1 MKSFMTLGLACGFI
15 CSGQNLT
22 IRLYN
27 LANAPARTIDQASA
41 VAGQMLAQ
49 AGVAVTWEV
58 GSLDSVEGRLTDMSS
73 SATMTDTRDYLVASV
88 VKGTPATFAPGA
100 LGYSLP
106 LAGQGAHATIFYE
119 RVEKLSLSLQVG
131 PDTGMLLGAAI
142 AHEIGH
148 VLLGSTE
155 HSAEGIMKAR
165 WGTPEFRKL
174 ACKDLRFASMD
185 ATRLRTGVLSR
196 FGNRP
201 QVSNLPRMDLSN
213 GRQVAR

>member
-27 LANAPARTIDQASA
+27 LANVPAKTMDQASA

-49 AGVAVTWEV
+49 AGVAVTWEA
-58 GSLDSVEGRLTDMSS
+58 GSPDNLEGRLTDMSTS
-73 SATMTDTRDYLVASV
+73 PTTTDTRNYLVASV
-88 VKGTPATFAPGA
+88 VKDTPATFAPGA

-106 LAGQGAHATIFYE
+106 LASQGAHAIVFYD
-119 RVEKLSLSLQVG
+119 RVEKLSLGSRVG
-131 PDTGMLLGAAI
+131 PGLRVGPVTGTLLGAAI

-155 HSAEGIMKAR
+155 HSAQGIMKAR
-165 WGTPEFRKL
+165 WGLKEFQEL
-174 ACKDLRFASMD
+174 ACKDLRFASTD
-185 ATRLRTGVLSR
+185 ATRLQAGVSSR
-196 FGNRP
+196 FGNRL
-201 QVSNLPRMDLSN
+201 QVSNY
-213 GRQVAR
+213 RQVAR